1 MASRMDRYHEE
12 QPSLR
17 KRSERNQSLYRDMYE
32 TNDYSNIEGVAT
44 IDKGSEIDINKVKE
58 MLKNREQYLKQ
69 QEKSVTIKP
78 IEKPKF
84 EVEEEKNYDI
94 REILNT
100 AKSNRNNTD
109 QHKSINNTS
118 YDIFKDLRDKRRKE
132 MEKDIDGDTLKEL
145 IHTISSTSM
154 LNSMDDNEL
163 SLDLLYDLKATENT
177 NVVDNDAI
185 KKILAEAK
193 KNEQEKQLK
202 QEKHEV
208 DKSFYTSSLG
218 FKEEDFEE
226 LNDIKNNLKTN
237 NILIKILL
245 SILTVAFLVGAVILI
260 FNLLK

>member
-1 MASRMDRYHEE
+1 MD
-12 QPSLR
+12 
-17 KRSERNQSLYRDMYE
+17 
-32 TNDYSNIEGVAT
+32 
-44 IDKGSEIDINKVKE
+44 
-58 MLKNREQYLKQ
+58 
-69 QEKSVTIKP
+69 
-78 IEKPKF
+78 
-84 EVEEEKNYDI
+84 
-94 REILNT
+94 
-100 AKSNRNNTD
+100 
-109 QHKSINNTS
+109 
-118 YDIFKDLRDKRRKE
+118 
-132 MEKDIDGDTLKEL
+132 KDIDGDSLKEL

-177 NVVDNDAI
+177 NIVDNDSI

-193 KNEQEKQLK
+193 KNEQEKQVK
-202 QEKHEV
+202 PEKHEV

-245 SILTVAFLVGAVILI
+245 SILTIAFLVGAVILI

>member
-12 QPSLR
+12 QPNLR
-17 KRSERNQSLYRDMYE
+17 KRSERNQNLYRDMYE
-32 TNDYSNIEGVAT
+32 ANDYSNIEGVAT

-69 QEKSVTIKP
+69 QERSVSIKP
-78 IEKPKF
+78 VEKPKF

-100 AKSNRNNTD
+100 AKSNRNTVD

-132 MEKDIDGDTLKEL
+132 MDKDIDGDSLKEL

-177 NVVDNDAI
+177 NVVDNDSI

-193 KNEQEKQLK
+193 KNEQEKQVKL
-202 QEKHEV
+202 EKHEV

-245 SILTVAFLVGAVILI
+245 SILTIAFLVGAVILI